1 MAYTSTKRCPKCNT
15 LSIVIN
21 SNNPLSSGICCDCLS
36 RTVNIYDLKEANLFC
51 RTFNYPFDP
60 DKWVRMAEDLK
71 KEMFIPYIETVME
84 EHRRDPNYNSTED
97 DNSYL
102 WDKVNKTWQRN
113 LEFADILSEIASIKD
128 GWVKVMQS
136 KWGIQY
142 TISEYLRLEE
152 LTNNT
157 IRSTGTTNPL
167 QIDTIRKIAIAS
179 ILTDRALQNGEV
191 KDAADYSK
199 MYQTF
204 IKSGGL
210 EEMVDMTNDED
221 VISTVADLC
230 NYLEANDF
238 QFEFYDNVSRDVVD
252 RTIADQQNWI
262 RRFVTDASG
271 IIQQE
276 YELIADSWKA
286 KLEED
291 KTKEATSKV
300 TLEEIVES
308 RKKMEQKIIDDEDE
322 EEEFYF
328 DESGLNDEYKY

>member
-1 MAYTSTKRCPKCNT
+1 
-15 LSIVIN
+15 
-21 SNNPLSSGICCDCLS
+21 
-36 RTVNIYDLKEANLFC
+36 
-51 RTFNYPFDP
+51 
-60 DKWVRMAEDLK
+60 MAEDLK

-276 YELIADSWKA
+276 YELIADS
-286 KLEED
+286 
-291 KTKEATSKV
+291 
-300 TLEEIVES
+300 
-308 RKKMEQKIIDDEDE
+308 
-322 EEEFYF
+322 
-328 DESGLNDEYKY
+328 

>member
-1 MAYTSTKRCPKCNT
+1 M
-15 LSIVIN
+15 
-21 SNNPLSSGICCDCLS
+21 
-36 RTVNIYDLKEANLFC
+36 
-51 RTFNYPFDP
+51 
-60 DKWVRMAEDLK
+60 
-71 KEMFIPYIETVME
+71 
-84 EHRRDPNYNSTED
+84 
-97 DNSYL
+97 
-102 WDKVNKTWQRN
+102 
-113 LEFADILSEIASIKD
+113 
-128 GWVKVMQS
+128 
-136 KWGIQY
+136 
-142 TISEYLRLEE
+142 
-152 LTNNT
+152 
-157 IRSTGTTNPL
+157 

-238 QFEFYDNVSRDVVD
+238 QFEFYDNVQRDIVD

-276 YELIADSWKA
+276 YELIADS
-286 KLEED
+286 
-291 KTKEATSKV
+291 
-300 TLEEIVES
+300 
-308 RKKMEQKIIDDEDE
+308 
-322 EEEFYF
+322 
-328 DESGLNDEYKY
+328 